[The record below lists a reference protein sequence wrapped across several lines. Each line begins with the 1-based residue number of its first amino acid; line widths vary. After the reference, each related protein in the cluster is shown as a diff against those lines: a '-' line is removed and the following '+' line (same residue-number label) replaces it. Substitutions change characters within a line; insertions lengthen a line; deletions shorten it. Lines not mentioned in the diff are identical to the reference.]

1 MTDENAGGPLAI
13 MLESVVVLLV
23 GGTAFSGDGDST
35 TVFGVLA
42 VMGRRLRR
50 GHDFSP
56 SARMP
61 RGAQSANGFVR
72 SDRDCP

>member
-1 MTDENAGGPLAI
+1 MILSASSLREIGVWP
-13 MLESVVVLLV
+13 

-35 TVFGVLA
+35 MVFGVLA
-42 VMGRRLRR
+42 VVGRRLRR

-61 RGAQSANGFVR
+61 RGAQSAKGFVR
-72 SDRDCP
+72 SDRDCL

>member
-23 GGTAFSGDGDST
+23 GGTAFGGDGDST

-42 VMGRRLRR
+42 VVAAGCGAATTSRRAR
-50 GHDFSP
+50 GCRAAHNLLMVS
-56 SARMP
+56 
-61 RGAQSANGFVR
+61 
-72 SDRDCP
+72 